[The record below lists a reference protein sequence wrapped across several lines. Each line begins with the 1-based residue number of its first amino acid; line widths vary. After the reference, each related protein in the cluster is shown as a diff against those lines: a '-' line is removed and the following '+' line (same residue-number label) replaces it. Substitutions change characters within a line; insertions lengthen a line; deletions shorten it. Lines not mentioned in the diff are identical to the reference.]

1 MSIIINCPKKHNKY
15 DRIVENGSD
24 ILALILL
31 RFGDLTLKGK
41 NQKLFVQRIK
51 EILLEKTA
59 MFPLE
64 YTFQHDRIYL
74 SLPDSVPTEA
84 VLKQLS
90 YVTGL
95 HSYSVV
101 TRCEKDLGIIAKQ
114 AIPFLQEVIQKKET
128 TFKVESKRAD
138 KSFPLTS
145 QEISKELSKLILREV
160 PLLKVNMHEPAVVL
174 EVEMRQEAAYF
185 YVSKE
190 TGAGGFPV
198 GIGGKGLVLLSGGI
212 DSPVA
217 AFLAMKKGL
226 AIDCIHFESTPLT
239 AIESVQKVIDLTQ
252 VLARY
257 APNSCIR
264 LHLVPFEP
272 LHSLLLSEV
281 PEAYLVTIMRRMMV
295 RIASQIAKANHLQAL
310 INGESL
316 GQVAS
321 QTIESLETIYQVCQ
335 ALVLRPLITYDKNE
349 ILALARK
356 LETYAISVRP
366 FEDCCTI
373 YLPKSPSIR
382 PVVWVAE
389 RYEEKLPYEEAITK
403 AIANTKVLTIHAN
416 QEFDLST
423 RGLTVSEALQ

>member
-1 MSIIINCPKKHNKY
+1 
-15 DRIVENGSD
+15 
-24 ILALILL
+24 LALLLL

-41 NQKLFVQRIK
+41 NQKQFIQKVK
-51 EILLEKTA
+51 ELLLEKTA
-59 MFPLE
+59 MFRLE

-74 SLPDSVPTEA
+74 TVPDSIPVES
-84 VLKQLS
+84 VFKQLS

-101 TRCEKDLGIIAKQ
+101 HKCEKDLNLIATQ
-114 AIPFLQEVIQKKET
+114 AIPFLQEVIQTKQT
-128 TFKVESKRAD
+128 PFKVESKRAD

-145 QEISKELSKLILREV
+145 QEISKALSKLILREI
-160 PLLKVNMHEPAVVL
+160 PLLKVDMHDPVVTL
-174 EVEMRQEAAYF
+174 EVEIRQEAAYF

-190 TGAGGFPV
+190 TGTGGFPV

-217 AFLAMKKGL
+217 AYLAMKKGL

-239 AIESVQKVIDLTQ
+239 AIESVQKVVDLTQ

-257 APNSCIR
+257 APNSTIR
-264 LHLVPFEP
+264 LHVVPFEEI
-272 LHSLLLSEV
+272 HSMILNHI
-281 PEAYLVTIMRRMMV
+281 PEAYIVTIMRRMMV
-295 RIASQIAKANHLQAL
+295 RIASAMAQKHHLQAL

-321 QTIESLETIYQVCQ
+321 QTIESLETIYQVSQ
-335 ALVLRPLITYDKNE
+335 SLVLRPLITYDKNE

-356 LETYAISVRP
+356 LETYPISVRP

-373 YLPKSPSIR
+373 YIPKSPSIR
-382 PVVWVAE
+382 PVGWLAQ
-389 RYEEKLPYEEAITK
+389 RYEEKIPYQEAIER
-403 AIANTKVLTIHAN
+403 AIQATQVLVIHAN
-416 QEFDLST
+416 QTLDLAS
-423 RGLTVSEALQ
+423 RGLTVKEALQ